1 MSLLN
6 YVDNILSDIATEFG
20 FLFLFS
26 LKQGS
31 VFKRQKNDL
40 RSVTL
45 LEANAK
51 VKGIA
56 ISRERKILKDELQ

>member
-6 YVDNILSDIATEFG
+6 CVDDIVSDIVTEFG

-26 LKQGS
+26 LKQGR
-31 VFKRQKNDL
+31 KQKNDL

-45 LEANAK
+45 SEASAQ
-51 VKGIA
+51 VKDIA
-56 ISRERKILKDELQ
+56 ISRERIILKDELQ